1 MVKPLPQQAQE
12 RLGLPTQTAPS
23 THLDCKKAVLMNE
36 HALEILQNAAEDI
49 FKHLYENF
57 KQFTLND
64 PSQLSASNNSNND
77 NEPESDDK
85 STFFPSLASTKTFSP
100 HSSSKSLAPLLRSL
114 QPVPTDTQQT
124 VKRPI
129 ETSHDLKQRMLANIQ
144 TQKLPSID
152 ELQHYHT
159 TYLTEQAEQA
169 ARPRFRSCG
178 VSNLNISTSGFR
190 SLSGISAIVAT
201 QVTTGN
207 SLAALDNH
215 KLSAVYEGLSAPYY
229 QNHQTLTAQ
238 LEGALQQSTQLSYGY
253 QGNSFATNPNLK
265 DHYNPTY
272 LSDIANANI
281 GASLLGQKLE
291 TPYGMHTVAWQDA
304 GNAQGQL
311 FGSQFA
317 TDASMELRNSVT
329 GEKNTLPFVAKG
341 SVFERRSAPIDL
353 SALTITTQDGHT
365 NLLDFLS
372 GDVTPDAIRLTPG
385 AKSADTRY
393 SISGPLLNK
402 AQDAHPQTQIS
413 CCVLPKSSHGLEWN
427 GTRYVYFNQ
436 HLLELV
442 ITPNGISSF
451 LYDNNHRRQSFGPV
465 DAHGKPST
473 FHIKPQPS
481 KKDIPKQAEQA
492 KTLNQVQQLIQS
504 AAYQTFSSKLDA
516 HHSNLHDSV
525 KVELFIQAC
534 IPDPQLAKKLSQAYL
549 QYQMELDTSQRMIDA
564 HGMPTRSDIC
574 YSLLIPVTLT
584 PNADGS
590 VSIARQANKDTIVSL
605 VGNIMTTFQPSA
617 DPMYTQAMDA
627 AFFQKESLMG
637 STSMDHAY
645 AQALDILPTLS
656 QDSSLHTNAIQNE
669 IKRHEKEVASVAPKV
684 TEFFQELEN
693 RLQAPLTSATSVS
706 LFDAVHKRMQTL
718 CMQNANYQI
727 PPQDKIHF
735 HRDIHALYHAC
746 LWSQHTVLN
755 SISSKPKQ
763 LADTIEM
770 MQSVKPKHFPHCTL
784 FNELLCNLCHLRI
797 HQSRG
802 FTHTAHDTEDR
813 LSPPDTPIAVEDLS
827 ELLAD
832 IDITHTSIDDLL
844 AERFQDACAVS
855 KASFFHLPIG
865 PSAPRASL

>member
-1 MVKPLPQQAQE
+1 MTKSLPQQAQE
-12 RLGLPTQTAPS
+12 RIGLTRADPS
-23 THLDCKKAVLMNE
+23 TALDCKQAVLE
-36 HALEILQNAAEDI
+36 HQHALKALQHTDEAI
-49 FKHLYENF
+49 FDHLYQNF
-57 KQFTLND
+57 IRFRLNG
-64 PSQLSASNNSNND
+64 
-77 NEPESDDK
+77 NEPESNDD
-85 STFFPSLASTKTFSP
+85 SIPYQSSACQDTFSP
-100 HSSSKSLAPLLRSL
+100 YSFLFL
-114 QPVPTDTQQT
+114 QSVEIDTT
-124 VKRPI
+124 KASKRPVK
-129 ETSHDLKQRMLANIQ
+129 TSFDLKQRILANI
-144 TQKLPSID
+144 KEHNILPTTD
-152 ELQHYHT
+152 ELHHYYT
-159 TYLTEQAEQA
+159 ALVTEQAYQS
-169 ARPRFRSCG
+169 RSK
-178 VSNLNISTSGFR
+178 LR
-190 SLSGISAIVAT
+190 SLSAFDVCDDDDSRSAVYRSSSGKSAIVAT

-207 SLAALDNH
+207 SLAALDHH

-238 LEGALQQSTQLSYGY
+238 LEGALQQSTQLSYGN
-253 QGNSFATNPNLK
+253 QGNSFATNPKLEGHF
-265 DHYNPTY
+265 DPTY

-281 GASLLGQKLE
+281 EVNLLQKKLE
-291 TPYGMHTVAWQDA
+291 EPYGMHTVAWQDA
-304 GNAQGQL
+304 GNAQGQV

-329 GEKNTLPFVAKG
+329 GNKNTLPFVAKG

-353 SALTITTQDGHT
+353 SALTITTQDGYK
-365 NLLDFLS
+365 NLLDFLC
-372 GDVTPDAIRLTPG
+372 GIVTPEAIRLTPS

-473 FHIKPQPS
+473 FHIEPQPS

-504 AAYQTFSSKLDA
+504 AAYQTFSRKLDA

-549 QYQMELDTSQRMIDA
+549 QSQMELDTSQRMIDA

-574 YSLLIPVTLT
+574 YSLLIPITLT
-584 PNADGS
+584 PNVDGS

-617 DPMYTQAMDA
+617 DPKYTQAMDA
-627 AFFQKESLMG
+627 AFFHIENLMD

-645 AQALDILPTLS
+645 EQALGILPTLR
-656 QDSSLHTNAIQNE
+656 QDSSSHTDAIQNE
-669 IKRHEKEVASVAPKV
+669 IKRHEKEVALVAPKV

-718 CMQNANYQI
+718 CKQNANYQI
-727 PPQDKIHF
+727 PPQDKIDF
-735 HRDIHALYHAC
+735 YRDMHALYHAC
-746 LWSQHTVLN
+746 LWSKYTVLN
-755 SISSKPKQ
+755 SISSKPNL
-763 LADTIEM
+763 LADTISM
-770 MQSVKPKHFPHCTL
+770 MQSVKPKHFPHCAI
-784 FNELLCNLCHLRI
+784 FNELLCKLCDLRI
-797 HQSRG
+797 HQRHG

-813 LSPPDTPIAVEDLS
+813 LSPPDTPITAQDLS
-827 ELLAD
+827 KLFDAIKISD
-832 IDITHTSIDDLL
+832 RNIYDLL
-844 AERFQDACAVS
+844 AGHSQDACAVS
-855 KASFFHLPIG
+855 KTSFFQTSAS
-865 PSAPRASL
+865 PSAPNASL